1 MDPLQSA
8 VTQKRDF
15 LQPIF
20 PLLFLISTT
29 FSITSAIAYMV
40 VSMFE
45 RVFFRF
51 VSDTILFRV
60 LSEGVLSKV
69 FFRVLSDR
77 VLFRVVNERAVFRVV
92 CDRVLFMVFSDRALF
107 RFFRDMVL
115 SKASLGSSLIG
126 SS

>member
-45 RVFFRF
+45 RVFFSF
-51 VSDTILFRV
+51 VSDRILFRV
-60 LSEGVLSKV
+60 LSDSVRSGSSLG
-69 FFRVLSDR
+69 
-77 VLFRVVNERAVFRVV
+77 
-92 CDRVLFMVFSDRALF
+92 FS
-107 RFFRDMVL
+107 VIGC
-115 SKASLGSSLIG
+115 SLGSSMNEPCSELFVIG
-126 SS
+126 SSLGSSMTGPFSGSFVIWSSLRPL